1 MTLVAAPSPSEDAF
15 AGQVEAGRTAQL
27 ARRRRTGF
35 PWLRLWLGSAAA
47 TALVVAAGQSEPGPS
62 EGRERAAVDPAPV
75 SAPPPDWESIARPAA
90 LYAIAAPDL
99 QDLPLTYEARRDRS
113 GAREDILTLGSAE
126 GDAAPYLRLAA
137 HQATVDLLQPPFFV
151 DLARRA
157 ADAGL
162 AVSRSAPEGGLRT
175 KFDTAEVAEMA
186 LSGDVLRPCLAFRF
200 SRPEAAWRVGG
211 WLCGAGPETPSQR
224 QLACFIDGLTLRSA
238 DNAALSAL
246 FAKAE
251 RQRDRSCIPPPRIA
265 AATKPSPPPRNTRR
279 R

>member
-1 MTLVAAPSPSEDAF
+1 MTPVAAPAYHDAS
-15 AGQVEAGRTAQL
+15 AGRIETGRTARQ
-27 ARRRRTGF
+27 ARGRRAGF

-47 TALVVAAGQSEPGPS
+47 TALVVAAGQSEPGVGES
-62 EGRERAAVDPAPV
+62 LELAAIDPAPV
-75 SAPPPDWESIARPAA
+75 SAPPPDWELIERPAA
-90 LYAIAAPDL
+90 LYAIAVPDL

-113 GAREDILTLGSAE
+113 GAREDILTFGTAE
-126 GDAAPYLRLAA
+126 GDATPYLRLAA
-137 HQATVDLLQPPFFV
+137 HQTATDLPPPPFFV

-175 KFDTAEVAEMA
+175 KFETAEVADVA
-186 LSGDVLRPCLAFRF
+186 LAGEALRACLAFRF

-265 AATKPSPPPRNTRR
+265 AAAKPSPPARSTRR